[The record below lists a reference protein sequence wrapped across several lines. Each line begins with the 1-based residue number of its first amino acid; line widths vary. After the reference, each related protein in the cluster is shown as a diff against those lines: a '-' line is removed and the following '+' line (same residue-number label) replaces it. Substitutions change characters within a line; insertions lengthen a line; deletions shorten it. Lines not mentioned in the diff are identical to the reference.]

1 VNVDVAEAVKLE
13 LALASIR
20 AKKFSMAEYF
30 LEFIQDSKNPRIKAG
45 VVTCLQVHP
54 DGSPVR
60 NESQTSFATEE
71 LRGVVRIEFPP
82 DI

>member
-1 VNVDVAEAVKLE
+1 MIADINDRHTRQCRVWLDGVEVTRRCV
-13 LALASIR
+13 R
-20 AKKFSMAEYF
+20 ADD
-30 LEFIQDSKNPRIKAG
+30 QAG